1 MIKPRVMPVIITAAI
16 SASVLFGGW
25 AIYNQVAVA
34 APLEQVVNEVQ
45 GIVSSS
51 KPVMD
56 NEQVTI
62 QVELAPNAN
71 IRDIYEN
78 IATNGKN
85 VFGDRKLVLEIKENS
100 SKQLDDLWYSSM
112 FEVAEAMET
121 KTYSSIPEAM
131 NKAAKAMKDVT
142 IATEMDDNNVYIT
155 IKNTEAVKYVVLP
168 RTPAQLEAW

>member
-1 MIKPRVMPVIITAAI
+1 MIKPRVMPVIIAAAI

-34 APLEQVVNEVQ
+34 APLEQVVKEVQ
-45 GIVSSS
+45 GVVSSG